1 MYPQYGWAPDGR
13 SLVIWGEGKIW
24 KVDAASGRG
33 TPIPFTARVEQTLN
47 DALRFPQKVYT
58 DEFPVRMLRDVRV
71 SPDGKSVVY
80 SALGH
85 LYVRALPSGQA
96 RRLTKDDR
104 LEFFPSFSRDGQWIV
119 YTTWSDAELGRVRV
133 IRPDGSAGR
142 DIVTRPG
149 HYVEPSFSP
158 DGQTV
163 VFRHAGGDQTRGPF
177 FGEDAG
183 VFVVPVAGGDPLLVR
198 DSGQAPEFDHTGT
211 RVYVREVRNEK
222 NTLLSV
228 GVPAGRTE
236 LPGRDEIE
244 HVRSDNATQ
253 FAISPDGKWIA
264 FEERYKTY
272 VAPFPRTGRPVDI
285 GPATQAYPVQRV
297 SRDAGFYLHWSADS
311 RRVYWT
317 LGPELYSRDVGE
329 TFAFA
334 QPAASAA
341 SSMKTEPEAKGIPI
355 GFSAPADK
363 PSGSLALV
371 GARVITMGGLK
382 PGPIQGTPGVIENAT
397 VLIESIASR
406 RSGRRLLLPCRPASA
421 ASTSAARRSCRGS
434 STCTGTSPASRAG
447 CSRNRAGRWRRI
459 WPSA

>member
-1 MYPQYGWAPDGR
+1 MYPQDAWAPDGR

-24 KVDAASGRG
+24 KVDASSGRG
-33 TPIPFTARVEQTLN
+33 TPIPFTAHVEQTLY

-133 IRPDGSAGR
+133 VRPDGSAGR

-198 DSGQAPEFDHTGT
+198 DSWPG
-211 RVYVREVRNEK
+211 
-222 NTLLSV
+222 
-228 GVPAGRTE
+228 AG
-236 LPGRDEIE
+236 I
-244 HVRSDNATQ
+244 RSH
-253 FAISPDGKWIA
+253 G
-264 FEERYKTY
+264 
-272 VAPFPRTGRPVDI
+272 
-285 GPATQAYPVQRV
+285 
-297 SRDAGFYLHWSADS
+297 H
-311 RRVYWT
+311 
-317 LGPELYSRDVGE
+317 
-329 TFAFA
+329 
-334 QPAASAA
+334 
-341 SSMKTEPEAKGIPI
+341 
-355 GFSAPADK
+355 
-363 PSGSLALV
+363 
-371 GARVITMGGLK
+371 ARVP
-382 PGPIQGTPGVIENAT
+382 PGSAQREEHA
-397 VLIESIASR
+397 AQR
-406 RSGRRLLLPCRPASA
+406 WRSGR
-421 ASTSAARRSCRGS
+421 ARR
-434 STCTGTSPASRAG
+434 ASRA
-447 CSRNRAGRWRRI
+447 R
-459 WPSA
+459 

>member
-1 MYPQYGWAPDGR
+1 MPRPD
-13 SLVIWGEGKIW
+13 
-24 KVDAASGRG
+24 RG

-133 IRPDGSAGR
+133 VRPDGSAGR

-228 GVPAGRTE
+228 GVPAGRD
-236 LPGRDEIE
+236 R
-244 HVRSDNATQ
+244 
-253 FAISPDGKWIA
+253 
-264 FEERYKTY
+264 
-272 VAPFPRTGRPVDI
+272 
-285 GPATQAYPVQRV
+285 
-297 SRDAGFYLHWSADS
+297 
-311 RRVYWT
+311 
-317 LGPELYSRDVGE
+317 
-329 TFAFA
+329 
-334 QPAASAA
+334 
-341 SSMKTEPEAKGIPI
+341 
-355 GFSAPADK
+355 
-363 PSGSLALV
+363 
-371 GARVITMGGLK
+371 
-382 PGPIQGTPGVIENAT
+382 
-397 VLIESIASR
+397 
-406 RSGRRLLLPCRPASA
+406 
-421 ASTSAARRSCRGS
+421 
-434 STCTGTSPASRAG
+434 ASRA
-447 CSRNRAGRWRRI
+447 R
-459 WPSA
+459 